1 LLRKGICVDYRW
13 VRRIVFDHIVVVKW
27 SWILAAMALRTRPA
41 HALPEGRDRL
51 VLAIFEDRWKA
62 LEAL

>member
-1 LLRKGICVDYRW
+1 MYTRCAPEPSEDRLQAAQVSPGNPEGVPVYGAE
-13 VRRIVFDHIVVVKW
+13 RIRTG
-27 SWILAAMALRTRPA
+27 ATALR
-41 HALPEGRDRL
+41 GRDRL